1 MHILVQ
7 VKVAA
12 VAKALAAFAAD
23 IERLAGVGASV
34 HAQLGSSGTALA
46 AVLAAAAAV
55 AAVGPLMPQ
64 QHRTVAEVLAILTAR
79 IRPVCSRF

>member
-1 MHILVQ
+1 MHVLVQ

-34 HAQLGSSGTALA
+34 HAQLGSSGTAL
-46 AVLAAAAAV
+46 
-55 AAVGPLMPQ
+55 PQ
-64 QHRTVAEVLAILTAR
+64 YWQRQRRSLLWAR
-79 IRPVCSRF
+79 SCHSSTEL